1 MSEYALALQKLYNL
15 SRRYEFV
22 WCNIYTPSQNS
33 GLTVRMPCS
42 RCKLQTSL
50 AGKLFLSFS
59 NGVITVLS
67 LYETDSPTVTI
78 TTHGAQTAA
87 SVLLPSNGNPLQVDL
102 YFSDAAR

>member
-15 SRRYEFV
+15 SRQYDFV

-42 RCKLQTSL
+42 RCQLQTSL

-59 NGVITVLS
+59 KGLSTVLS
-67 LYETDSPTVTI
+67 LYETDSPSVTI
-78 TTHGAQTAA
+78 TANGAQTAA
-87 SVLLPSNGNPLQVDL
+87 SVLFQSSGNPLQVDL
-102 YFSDAAR
+102 VFSDAAQ